1 MRKTIG
7 VRPRPRPIPPERPNA
22 PRPLDHSR
30 TERVKAKNKEGDK
43 ERKKGLERSRA
54 FLRETVCKK
63 RQTEGVRRKK
73 KWCAKR
79 AIKGSKPM
87 LIFPVSRRAP
97 PSPPVDSSTEHGSGV
112 RRLRADFCVMRKT
125 TQTRRKGGWVPKRW
139 VAGAGLRRR
148 RSRTQHNYKK
158 LQ

>member
-30 TERVKAKNKEGDK
+30 TERVKAKNKEGSK

-54 FLRETVCKK
+54 FLRETVCEE
-63 RQTEGVRRKK
+63 RQTEGVKRKK
-73 KWCAKR
+73 KWWVKR
-79 AIKGSKPM
+79 GVKGQKPM

-97 PSPPVDSSTEHGSGV
+97 PSPPVDSSTENFFSV
-112 RRLRADFCVMRKT
+112 RRLRMGPFSSPRFF
-125 TQTRRKGGWVPKRW
+125 KG
-139 VAGAGLRRR
+139 A
-148 RSRTQHNYKK
+148 S
-158 LQ
+158 